1 MLRNEG
7 EIITHKTVERLM
19 RAEGLHAS
27 RKRRYRPTTDSTA
40 YSRSGT
46 ESAATSIQ
54 RSGD

>member
-27 RKRRYRPTTDSTA
+27 RKRRYRPTTDSTRTLGPHRICCNEH
-40 YSRSGT
+40 STFR
-46 ESAATSIQ
+46 
-54 RSGD
+54 